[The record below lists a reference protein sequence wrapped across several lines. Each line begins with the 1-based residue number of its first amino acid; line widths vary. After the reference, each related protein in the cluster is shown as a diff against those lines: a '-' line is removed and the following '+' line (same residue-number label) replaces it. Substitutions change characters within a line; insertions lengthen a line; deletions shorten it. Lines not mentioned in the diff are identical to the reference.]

1 MPRRSLTDRE
11 QRVARLV
18 AKGLGNREI
27 TDALQITLPATKRCI
42 SHIMLKWDCTNRTQ
56 IAVEALRRG
65 IASLEAAPVQDLDPI
80 RAVYPDAAGSAG
92 RSRAPRSAA

>member
-11 QRVARLV
+11 QRVVRLV

-65 IASLEAAPVQDLDPI
+65 VASLQAEPIADLDPI
-80 RAVYPDAAGSAG
+80 GVAYPDVVGGAGH
-92 RSRAPRSAA
+92 SRAPSSAA